1 MTDVMARLLRIENL
15 WVVALLLVAVLVAL
29 EARWRGDPRRR
40 GTARA
45 IKMAIRAGFVAL
57 VVTDHSARGHANA
70 SDRAV
75 MQSTGAGVTAVTRGR
90 GVTSTSVAWSPDGA
104 APHTS
109 RRTRREAGRSC
120 SRRAGRE
127 GRASR
132 RLRRVRAERSS

>member
-57 VVTDHSARGHANA
+57 VVGIGLFVGTVYLLGPI
-70 SDRAV
+70 
-75 MQSTGAGVTAVTRGR
+75 G
-90 GVTSTSVAWSPDGA
+90 P
-104 APHTS
+104 
-109 RRTRREAGRSC
+109 
-120 SRRAGRE
+120 
-127 GRASR
+127 
-132 RLRRVRAERSS
+132 